1 MSVCQHVVQHA
12 RHVLRSVS
20 EAAPVHRLQD
30 WDPEDGDLPPLPT
43 HKEMGISSTAH
54 RALRAFR
61 HLICD
66 ARAFGRSALLTDT
79 LWHLLRKVSRLE
91 PCQTSMQHRVSQ
103 SINITP
109 GSGSPYAC

>member
-1 MSVCQHVVQHA
+1 MTYGIRGS
-12 RHVLRSVS
+12 
-20 EAAPVHRLQD
+20 QD
-30 WDPEDGDLPPLPT
+30 WNPEDGDLPPLPT

-66 ARAFGRSALLTDT
+66 ARAFGRSAPLTDT

-91 PCQTSMQHRVSQ
+91 PSQTSMQHRVPQIS
-103 SINITP
+103 NRT
-109 GSGSPYAC
+109 